1 MNTFLKNTLFPGHYP
16 DYVSVAILVL
26 RLTVGTFMFTHGLG
40 KFWMFFSNE
49 PIMFADPIGLG
60 FTATLVLAVFAEM
73 ICSVLLILGVATR
86 WSAVPLLVTMLI
98 AGLVVH
104 AADPFMVK
112 ELAFLYS
119 SLYVVLILLGSGKYS
134 LDYLFFRK

>member
-1 MNTFLKNTLFPGHYP
+1 MNTFLKNTLLPGIYP
-16 DYVSVAILVL
+16 DYVSAAILVL

>member
-1 MNTFLKNTLFPGHYP
+1 MNTFLKNTLLPGIYP